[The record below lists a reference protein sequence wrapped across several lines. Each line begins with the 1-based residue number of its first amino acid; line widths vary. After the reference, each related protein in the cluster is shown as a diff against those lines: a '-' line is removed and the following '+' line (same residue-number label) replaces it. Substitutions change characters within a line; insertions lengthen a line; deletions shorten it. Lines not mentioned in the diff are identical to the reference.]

1 MIATFAPGISA
12 NAAIF
17 SVVDR
22 LLFRAPALLREPAL
36 AHRAYLAFPM
46 PDGNGEFVV
55 DAVSYTRF
63 TELTEWT
70 QSSSKTALASTKE
83 LAVGEGAEGAR

>member
-1 MIATFAPGISA
+1 MIATFALGIGA